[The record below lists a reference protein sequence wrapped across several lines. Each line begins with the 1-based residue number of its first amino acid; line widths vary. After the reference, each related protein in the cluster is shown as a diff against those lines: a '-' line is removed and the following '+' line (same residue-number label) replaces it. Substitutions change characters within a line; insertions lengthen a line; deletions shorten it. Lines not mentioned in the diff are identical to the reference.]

1 MLSAGPS
8 LIIAGLSPS
17 NRGQGGLWVNIN
29 VPPAAAWERST
40 LAELVSSI
48 WLEDFATIFAVPIK
62 HSGRSVL
69 TDRQPARL
77 GWMDGQVWVGMA
89 IQMDLYGAEAEM
101 VNQ

>member
-1 MLSAGPS
+1 M
-8 LIIAGLSPS
+8 
-17 NRGQGGLWVNIN
+17 
-29 VPPAAAWERST
+29 
-40 LAELVSSI
+40 
-48 WLEDFATIFAVPIK
+48 PIK